1 MLKMPKIA
9 KRSQAIGIVIFL
21 VVLQSRVKVTGIFA
35 KKLEIS
41 GISKPEDSTRSQLLS
56 KILCS
61 VFTPTAYGPLVAI
74 RDEFDITS
82 FPTVV
87 LVDEDMKEVHG
98 GGSEQEPPSRTRGS
112 SIEKFKALVEGNRH
126 MFK

>member
-1 MLKMPKIA
+1 MP
-9 KRSQAIGIVIFL
+9 IV
-21 VVLQSRVKVTGIFA
+21 VRDCDGMSTEEVRKRVKATGKHVLLKFSS
-35 KKLEIS
+35 KNCGPCEDLSHKLSSYKTDLQLEIFEICRTETTS
-41 GISKPEDSTRSQLLS
+41 FEDLW
-56 KILCS
+56 
-61 VFTPTAYGPLVAI
+61 
-74 RDEFDITS
+74 DEFDITS

-112 SIEKFKALVEGNRH
+112 NIEKFKALVEGNRH

>member
-98 GGSEQEPPSRTRGS
+98 GGSEQEPPSRTRG
-112 SIEKFKALVEGNRH
+112 FKHREVQGTR
-126 MFK
+126 